1 VVVAKVGE
9 QIVKVQCKEC
19 GGYHRYRN
27 PAGKTAAKKAPSAPR
42 AAREPKAVVERFEA
56 PAVAADL
63 NRPPRTYRVTEKFEV
78 GDRVEHPSFGQ
89 GVVETVDG
97 QKMTVFFASGRKVL
111 VHAKGEAAPSS
122 GLTRPKPF
130 DNSGPQA
137 GKPVNS
143 D

>member
-1 VVVAKVGE
+1 
-9 QIVKVQCKEC
+9 
-19 GGYHRYRN
+19 
-27 PAGKTAAKKAPSAPR
+27 
-42 AAREPKAVVERFEA
+42 VVERFEA

-63 NRPPRTYRVTEKFEV
+63 SRPPRTYRVTEKFEV

-89 GVVETVDG
+89 GVVETIDG
-97 QKMTVFFASGRKVL
+97 QKMTVFFVSGRKVL
-111 VHAKGEAAPSS
+111 VHAKGEAAATG

>member
-9 QIVKVQCKEC
+9 TIARVQCKEC
-19 GGYHRYRN
+19 GAYHKYRN
-27 PAGKTAAKKAPSAPR
+27 PSGTGSAKKASSAPR
-42 AAREPKAVVERFEA
+42 AARAAKPVVERFEA

-63 NRPPRTYRVTEKFEV
+63 SRPSRAYRVTEKFEV

-89 GVVETVDG
+89 GVVETIDG
-97 QKMTVFFASGRKVL
+97 QKMTVFFVSGRKVL
-111 VHAKGEAAPSS
+111 VHAKGEAAAG
-122 GLTRPKPF
+122 GLSRPKPF